1 MKDVI
6 ELAHDVACMS
16 FVLCVILTPPPPYQ
30 PISHQTIPPAPV
42 LPQPLYDAAY
52 LTMYNI
58 CFTSMPI
65 LAYSLLE
72 QHISIEI
79 LLGNATLYR

>member
-1 MKDVI
+1 M
-6 ELAHDVACMS
+6 
-16 FVLCVILTPPPPYQ
+16 ILTPGYPIPPPPYQ
-30 PISHQTIPPAPV
+30 PLTLHSPLMSHP
-42 LPQPLYDAAY
+42 PQPLYDAAY

-72 QHISIEI
+72 QHICMEV
-79 LLGNATLYR
+79 LLDNATLYR